1 MRQTLK
7 KYFWLGLCVAVMAWF
22 GISRH
27 HAEEERALRAAEAE
41 AVRSVSV
48 LPAGVEETWL
58 RYIDKRISKEIQRE
72 GQNLKVRVS
81 YIGAEPSYAYVSL
94 NHPYQIDCNEH
105 DLGFSI
111 SFGEGE
117 ESVGVILTG
126 DISSDFKNEPE
137 RLVTPDSIASKN
149 LDAKLCSYIANQ
161 LAVLMG
167 HPTRP

>member
-1 MRQTLK
+1 MRQNLK

-27 HAEEERALRAAEAE
+27 HVEEERALRVAGLEAA
-41 AVRSVSV
+41 RSVSV

-58 RYIDKRISKEIQRE
+58 RYIDKRFSEEIQRE

-81 YIGAEPSYAYVSL
+81 YIEAEPSYAYVSL
-94 NHPYQIDCNEH
+94 NHSYKIDCNEN

-117 ESVGVILTG
+117 DSVGVILTG
-126 DISSDFKNEPE
+126 VISSDFKNEPE
-137 RLVTPDSIASKN
+137 RFVAPDSVASRN
-149 LDAKLCSYIANQ
+149 LDARLCGYIANQ
-161 LAVLMG
+161 LGALIRQ
-167 HPTRP
+167 PAQP